1 MIVRLALLFL
11 AIFDFVCD
19 TYKYVSSAYTRTAQ
33 HFTHIT
39 AKTASIAKT
48 STAA

>member
-11 AIFDFVCD
+11 AVFDFACD
-19 TYKYVSSAYTRTAQ
+19 AYKALSMVFARTAR
-33 HFTHIT
+33 HLSHLTI
-39 AKTASIAKT
+39 KPIAKT

>member
-11 AIFDFVCD
+11 AVFDFTCD
-19 TYKYVSSAYTRTAQ
+19 AYKYVSAFCT
-33 HFTHIT
+33 
-39 AKTASIAKT
+39 KTARHISHIAARQEVAKT